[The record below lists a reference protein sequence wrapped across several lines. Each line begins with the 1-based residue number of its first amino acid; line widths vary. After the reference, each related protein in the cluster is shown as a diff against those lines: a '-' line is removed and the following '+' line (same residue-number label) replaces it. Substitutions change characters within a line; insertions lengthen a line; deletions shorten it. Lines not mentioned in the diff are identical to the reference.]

1 MNMNKTIDWSNKD
14 EVLNQ
19 SSQNGYTSLRK
30 ASKELKK
37 DLQVILTAILNDI
50 DAFKFIDPEVK
61 LMLQNNKEFFL
72 YILQINGLFLKF
84 SSVEL
89 QNDIDVVLMGVS
101 QNGLVLKNASKELQ
115 NNKDI
120 VLNAVK
126 QNGLALEYAP
136 LLQNDKDIVLQAVKQ
151 NGNAIQFASYKLQ
164 NNHEIVSESLKQN
177 IDSNIWIPKKC
188 CENDTVKI
196 FNLHGNINF
205 IDESEVQF
213 DIPPNTSIIT
223 ITAIGQMCPLV
234 YDFKK
239 IFTTFYKENHTIF
252 QNNDTS
258 KLKTIEGQIFQEEL
272 NSSEWIHPNITYKF
286 KNHLAGEKM
295 NNFNYDWEGG
305 GCDYNGKS
313 VCSMDC
319 LEFDKNNKFS
329 FVTED
334 CVHNIYPTHGVLK
347 KEFTLKDLVE
357 HNGTGVY
364 IVLSCRYIDIDD
376 SYQQNIKDAF
386 KKSYNIQRRLS
397 SGGKRKKIKFNS
409 KKNKK

>member
-1 MNMNKTIDWSNKD
+1 MNKTIDWSNKD

-84 SSVEL
+84 ASVEL

-151 NGNAIQFASYKLQ
+151 N
-164 NNHEIVSESLKQN
+164 
-177 IDSNIWIPKKC
+177 
-188 CENDTVKI
+188 
-196 FNLHGNINF
+196 
-205 IDESEVQF
+205 
-213 DIPPNTSIIT
+213 
-223 ITAIGQMCPLV
+223 
-234 YDFKK
+234 
-239 IFTTFYKENHTIF
+239 TIF
-252 QNNDTS
+252 F
-258 KLKTIEGQIFQEEL
+258 I
-272 NSSEWIHPNITYKF
+272 
-286 KNHLAGEKM
+286 
-295 NNFNYDWEGG
+295 
-305 GCDYNGKS
+305 
-313 VCSMDC
+313 
-319 LEFDKNNKFS
+319 
-329 FVTED
+329 
-334 CVHNIYPTHGVLK
+334 
-347 KEFTLKDLVE
+347 
-357 HNGTGVY
+357 
-364 IVLSCRYIDIDD
+364 
-376 SYQQNIKDAF
+376 
-386 KKSYNIQRRLS
+386 
-397 SGGKRKKIKFNS
+397 
-409 KKNKK
+409 